1 MLPKSSHT
9 SSTLSTV
16 ANVITAFCLVVLTLS
31 LIVGGTW
38 TVQTV
43 TKFQSTYHPDKIS
56 SMINDIS
63 DTVHTLHSTT
73 HMLKSSQGGSSL
85 LTDMHNLVTNVE
97 DLALA
102 LGNLPLVVQEASNW
116 RNMSVSALGHLKDMA
131 AAL

>member
-1 MLPKSSHT
+1 MLPKSKS

-16 ANVITAFCLVVLTLS
+16 ANVVTAFCLVVLTIS

-38 TVQTV
+38 TAQTV
-43 TKFQSTYHPDKIS
+43 TKLRNTYHPDKIS

-73 HMLKSSQGGSSL
+73 HMLKSSQGDFSI
-85 LTDMHNLVTNVE
+85 LTDVHNLVNGVE
-97 DLALA
+97 DLAMA
-102 LGNLPLVVQEASNW
+102 LNNLPLVVQEASNW
-116 RNMSVSALGHLKDMA
+116 RNMSVSALGHLKDIV

>member
-1 MLPKSSHT
+1 MLSKSPT
-9 SSTLSTV
+9 SSTLSTI
-16 ANVITAFCLVVLTLS
+16 ANVITAFCLVVLTLF

-43 TKFQSTYHPDKIS
+43 TKIQSTYHPDKMS

-63 DTVHTLHSTT
+63 DTVHALHSTT
-73 HMLKSSQGGSSL
+73 HMLKSSQGGLSL
-85 LTDMHNLVTNVE
+85 LTDVHNLVTNVE
-97 DLALA
+97 DLAMA

-116 RNMSVSALGHLKDMA
+116 RNMSVSALGHLKDMV

>member
-1 MLPKSSHT
+1 MLSKSPT
-9 SSTLSTV
+9 SSTLSTI
-16 ANVITAFCLVVLTLS
+16 ANVITAFCLVVLTLF

-43 TKFQSTYHPDKIS
+43 TKIQSTYHPDKIS

-73 HMLKSSQGGSSL
+73 HMLKSSQGGLSL
-85 LTDMHNLVTNVE
+85 LTDVHNLVTNVE
-97 DLALA
+97 DLAMA

-116 RNMSVSALGHLKDMA
+116 RNMSVSALGHLKDMV